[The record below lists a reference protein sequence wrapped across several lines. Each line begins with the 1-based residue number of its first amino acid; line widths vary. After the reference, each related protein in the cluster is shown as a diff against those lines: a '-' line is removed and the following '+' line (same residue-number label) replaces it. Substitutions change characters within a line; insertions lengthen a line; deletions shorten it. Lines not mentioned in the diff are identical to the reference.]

1 MPDCEAGARREEGG
15 VAHEGAKVELL
26 EVAPRDGLQN
36 DPADLPTASKA
47 ELVAR
52 VARAGIRRVEVT
64 SFVSARAVP
73 KLADAEQVVERVRTE
88 LDDMVRLIGLVVNE
102 RGVQRAAKAG
112 VHEVNL
118 VVVATDALSTA
129 NQGSSVAEVLARLP
143 DLVELARSLG
153 LGTSVT
159 IGAAFGCP
167 YEGEVPLARLR
178 EVAARVLEA
187 HPDELCL
194 ADTIGVAVPEEVD
207 RRVRAV
213 QQIAGGTRLR
223 CHFHDTRSTG
233 TANAWSAYLAG
244 VSVFD
249 ASLGGIGGC
258 PFAPG
263 ASGNVATENLAY
275 LFDRSGVATGVDID
289 ALLEASGWLAD
300 QLHRAP
306 SSALARA
313 GWFPR
318 RAVGS

>member
-1 MPDCEAGARREEGG
+1 VTDAQ
-15 VAHEGAKVELL
+15 AKVELL

-47 ELVAR
+47 EIVAR
-52 VARAGIRRVEVT
+52 VARAGIGRVEAT

-73 KLADAEQVVERVRTE
+73 KLADAEEVVERVRTE
-88 LDDMVRLIGLVVNE
+88 LGDAVRLIGLVVNE
-102 RGVQRAAKAG
+102 RGVQRAAQAG

-118 VVVATDALSTA
+118 VVVATDALSRA
-129 NQGSSVAEVLARLP
+129 NQGASVAEVLAALP
-143 DLVELARSLG
+143 RLVELARSLG

-167 YEGEVPLARLR
+167 YEGEVPLARLHD
-178 EVAARVLEA
+178 VAVRVLEA
-187 HPDELCL
+187 QPDELCL
-194 ADTIGVAVPEEVD
+194 ADTIGVAVPAEVD

-213 QQIAGGTRLR
+213 QEIAGETRLR

-233 TANAWSAYLAG
+233 TANAWSAHRAG

-275 LFDRSGVATGVDID
+275 LFERSGVATGVDID
-289 ALLEASGWLAD
+289 ALLEASEWLAGE
-300 QLHRAP
+300 LHRGP
-306 SSALARA
+306 TSALARA
-313 GWFPR
+313 GWFPG
-318 RAVGS
+318 RARGS